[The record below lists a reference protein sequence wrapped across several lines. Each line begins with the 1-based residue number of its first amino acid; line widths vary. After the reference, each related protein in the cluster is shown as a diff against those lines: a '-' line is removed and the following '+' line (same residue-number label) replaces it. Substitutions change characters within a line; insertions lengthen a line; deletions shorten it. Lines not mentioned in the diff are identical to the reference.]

1 MSGPKPRRIICE
13 TYNAITGISAMSI
26 ELIGQPHAPTDRSRD
41 RSQPLSDLGPDET
54 LKAGSNHLR
63 GTIAEGLLDAIS
75 AGVAS
80 SDQKLL
86 KFHGLYQQDDRDL
99 RDERRRQK
107 LEPAYQFMVRVRL
120 PGGVCTP
127 AQWIKLDRLARAYG
141 GETLRLTTRQTF
153 QFHWILKHDL
163 KATIQGLH
171 EALLDTVAACGD
183 DTRGVMCAVN
193 PALSSLHAEVYNLA
207 RDASNHA
214 TWKSGAYH
222 EIWYGEQKVA
232 ASEREEPFYG
242 DTYMPRKFKIGF
254 VIPPS
259 NDIDVYAQDLGF
271 IAIVKGHKLEGF
283 NVVIGGGMGRTDG
296 KPETYPRLA
305 SVIGHV
311 PSDKVT
317 EVIDAVMSVQRDYGD
332 RRDRAHARFKYTID
346 DKGLDWI
353 TAEIEARL
361 GFTLEPART
370 FAFTSNGDVLGWSVS
385 EGGRSQFTLFIEN
398 GRIANHP
405 GLGLMDALH
414 TIAKMHSGTFRLTP
428 NQNLAIADI
437 TREQQPVIQALLEEF
452 GLDEQ
457 AGASAL
463 RRNSMACVALPTCGL
478 AMAESERYLPSLI
491 SRIETLLAKHNLMET
506 PITLRMTGCPNGC
519 ARPYNAE
526 IGLTGRAPGKYNLYI
541 GGGFH
546 GQRLNK
552 LYREN
557 IGEAAILKELDDLF
571 AQYALG
577 RHPSE
582 HFGDYVIRAGIV
594 PEVIEGRHFND

>member
-1 MSGPKPRRIICE
+1 
-13 TYNAITGISAMSI
+13 MSI
-26 ELIGQPHAPTDRSRD
+26 ELLGLPHAPTDRSRD
-41 RSQPLSDLGPDET
+41 RSQPLSNLSPDEA
-54 LKAGSNHLR
+54 LKASSRHLR
-63 GTIAEGLLDAIS
+63 GTIAEGLLDEITAS
-75 AGVAS
+75 VAFP
-80 SDQKLL
+80 DQKLL
-86 KFHGLYQQDDRDL
+86 KFHGIYQQDDRDL

-107 LEPAYQFMVRVRL
+107 LEPAYCFMVRVRL

-127 AQWIKLDRLARAYG
+127 SQWIKLDRLARAYG

-153 QFHWILKHDL
+153 QFHWILKRDL

-183 DTRGVMCAVN
+183 DTRGVMCAVS
-193 PALSSLHAEVYNLA
+193 PTLSSVHAEVYNLA
-207 RDASNHA
+207 RNASNHA

-222 EIWYGEQKVA
+222 EIWYGEKKVA
-232 ASEREEPFYG
+232 SSAEEEPFYG

-254 VIPPS
+254 VVPPS

-283 NVVIGGGMGRTDG
+283 NVAVGGGMGRTDG

-305 SVIGHV
+305 SIVGYV
-311 PSDKVT
+311 PADRVT
-317 EVIDAVMSVQRDYGD
+317 ETIDAVMSVQRDYGD
-332 RRDRAHARFKYTID
+332 RKERSHARFKYTID

-353 TAEIEARL
+353 KAEIEGRL
-361 GFTLEPART
+361 GFPFERERT
-370 FAFTSNGDVLGWSVS
+370 FAFTSNGDALGWS
-385 EGGRSQFTLFIEN
+385 EAAGDRSQFTLFIEN

-405 GLGLMDALH
+405 GNALMDAILA
-414 TIAKMHSGTFRLTP
+414 IAKIHNGTFRLTP

-437 TREQQPVIQALLEEF
+437 SRGQQPVIQSLLEEF

-457 AGASAL
+457 VGGSAL

-478 AMAESERYLPSLI
+478 AMAESERYLPRLLSK
-491 SRIETLLAKHNLMET
+491 IEVLLAKHNLMEA

-557 IGEAAILKELDDLF
+557 IGEAAILNELDDLF
-571 AQYALG
+571 AQYVTG
-577 RHPSE
+577 RQSGE